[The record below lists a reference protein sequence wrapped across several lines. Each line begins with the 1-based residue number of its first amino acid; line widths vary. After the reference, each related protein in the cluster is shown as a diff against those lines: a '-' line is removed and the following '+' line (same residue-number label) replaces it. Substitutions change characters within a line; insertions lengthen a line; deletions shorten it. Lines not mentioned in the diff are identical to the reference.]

1 MNEIL
6 SRNKIKELSPMIIKE
21 NNTEITNK
29 LDTNHKHYFKNAQNK
44 NFNFKEIDE
53 ETIKI
58 TINNLPKKN
67 SCGSN

>member
-1 MNEIL
+1 
-6 SRNKIKELSPMIIKE
+6 MIIKE

-29 LDTNHKHYFKNAQNK
+29 LDKNHKHYFKNAQNK
-44 NFNFKEIDE
+44 NFKFKEIDE